1 MTTSAARNDVVWQ
14 DAALVQKFL
23 GGVRGGIP
31 YASDQIAILLRLL
44 RTRETGIETFAD
56 LGCGS
61 GVLTHAVL
69 SEFPKAK
76 GTLVDFSE
84 PMLGAARQELSAF
97 AGQLEFVQAD
107 LASVDWQNGGF
118 ASFDAIV
125 SGFAIHHLPDTRK
138 RKLYAEIY
146 DHLNPDGWF
155 INIEHVAS
163 PTRRLEHES
172 DELLIDSL
180 YAFHQKSGSSKTRAQ
195 VAAEFVHRPDKVAN
209 ILAPVETQCQWLRE
223 IGFEDVDCFF
233 KVFELA
239 VFGGRRIR

>member
-1 MTTSAARNDVVWQ
+1 MAAAARNDVVWQ
-14 DAALVQKFL
+14 DAALVQSFL

-44 RTRETGIETFAD
+44 RTRATAVETFAD

-61 GVLTHAVL
+61 GVLSQAIL
-69 SEFPKAK
+69 SQYPGAK

-84 PMLGAARQELSAF
+84 PMLYVARQELIAFSA
-97 AGQLEFVQAD
+97 QLNFVHAD
-107 LASVDWQNGGF
+107 LASMAWSSKI
-118 ASFDAIV
+118 AESFDAIV

-138 RKLYAEIY
+138 RSLYGEIY

-155 INIEHVAS
+155 INIEHVSS

-180 YAFHQKSGSSKTRAQ
+180 FAFHQKSGSAKTRAQ

-209 ILAPVETQCQWLRE
+209 ILAPVETQCDWLRE

-239 VFGGRRIR
+239 VFGGRRSQ